1 MIKSMSEM
9 IPTQITIMFTIWAM
23 TRFAENFGLLSLL
36 SQNTIGRQNPTAGL
50 LVAPMTVMAS
60 EMFGM
65 NTASTK
71 HVVTMINVHKRFSFL
86 FI

>member
-23 TRFAENFGLLSLL
+23 TLFAENFGLLSLL

-50 LVAPMTVMAS
+50 LVAPITVMAS

-65 NTASTK
+65 KTASTK